1 MNNFNISI
9 LDTDSITI
17 NKPNGDGFSQEEID
31 ALTSD
36 LNSLYPELIRWEFEF
51 YIPKI
56 IVVKSKNY
64 ILYDGKKIK
73 TKGSSIRDQKKEP
86 ALREMMDKFIDAML
100 FDRTDTLVDIYN
112 SYIHEALNVKDI
124 KRWSMKKTITESIL
138 KCKGWTEEDILSKRL
153 RKNETDVW
161 DAIKH
166 LDDLQAGGKVYCY
179 PTVLSSSVE
188 TKEYKNGNIK
198 ETVTQITG
206 LKTID
211 LWTGDENKEKLIER
225 VYDTVSIFASVIDLS
240 QFIDYTKKKN
250 KPLLEGLK

>member
-1 MNNFNISI
+1 MYNFILVNN
-9 LDTDSITI
+9 DTDSVTVC
-17 NKPNGDGFSQEEID
+17 KPDQSPWTEDEQQQFIDNVNNQFPQLIKFSHDGYF
-31 ALTSD
+31 
-36 LNSLYPELIRWEFEF
+36 N
-51 YIPKI
+51 KI

-100 FDRTDTLVDIYN
+100 FDRTDTLVDIYH

-188 TKEYKNGNIK
+188 TKEYKNGNTK
-198 ETVTQITG
+198 EKVSQITG

>member
-1 MNNFNISI
+1 MYNFII
-9 LDTDSITI
+9 GPCDMDSISACKSDMSEFTEEEQTKLLLELKSI
-17 NKPNGDGFSQEEID
+17 SPEFMEWEPDGYYETCI
-31 ALTSD
+31 AL
-36 LNSLYPELIRWEFEF
+36 
-51 YIPKI
+51 KA
-56 IVVKSKNY
+56 KNY
-64 ILYDGKKIK
+64 VLWDGKKK
-73 TKGSSIRDQKKEP
+73 TTKGSAFKSSNKES
-86 ALREMMDKFIDAML
+86 ALKELMDAMVTAIIEYK
-100 FDRTDTLVDIYN
+100 TDTLVDIYH

-188 TKEYKNGNIK
+188 TKEYKNGNTK
-198 ETVTQITG
+198 EKVTQITG

-211 LWTGDENKEKLIER
+211 LWTGDENKDKLLER
-225 VYDTVSIFASVIDLS
+225 VYDTISIFASVIDLS
-240 QFIDYTKKKN
+240 QFIDYTKKRN
-250 KPLLEGLK
+250 KPLLKELK

>member
-1 MNNFNISI
+1 MLNNIVI
-9 LDTDSITI
+9 QADTDSLII
-17 NKPNGDGFSQEEID
+17 CKPDQSLWSEDEQKEF
-31 ALTSD
+31 LVK
-36 LNSLYPELIRWEFEF
+36 LNASLPPLIRFEHDGYF
-51 YIPKI
+51 NKI
-56 IVVKSKNY
+56 IIVKSKNY

-100 FDRTDTLVDIYN
+100 FDRTDTLVDIYH

-188 TKEYKNGNIK
+188 TKEYKNGNTK
-198 ETVTQITG
+198 EKVTQITG

-211 LWTGDENKEKLIER
+211 LWTGDENKDKLLER
-225 VYDTVSIFASVIDLS
+225 VYDTISIFASVIDLS

-250 KPLLEGLK
+250 KPLLEGLR